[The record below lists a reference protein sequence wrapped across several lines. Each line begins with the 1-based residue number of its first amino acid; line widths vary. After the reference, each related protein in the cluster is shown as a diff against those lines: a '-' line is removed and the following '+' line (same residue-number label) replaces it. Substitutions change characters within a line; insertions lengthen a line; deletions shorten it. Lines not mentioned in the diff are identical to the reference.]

1 MISRGLQA
9 SCPINVSDII
19 NRLDDLTYNEGLVD
33 RQAQELK
40 LEMDGRIYSV
50 GMRNW
55 GRTFL
60 RYTYLVPDLTSQIG

>member
-1 MISRGLQA
+1 M
-9 SCPINVSDII
+9 SDII
-19 NRLDDLTYNEGLVD
+19 NRLDDLTYDEGLVD

-55 GRTFL
+55 KRT
-60 RYTYLVPDLTSQIG
+60 LVRQLPSSRFKPV